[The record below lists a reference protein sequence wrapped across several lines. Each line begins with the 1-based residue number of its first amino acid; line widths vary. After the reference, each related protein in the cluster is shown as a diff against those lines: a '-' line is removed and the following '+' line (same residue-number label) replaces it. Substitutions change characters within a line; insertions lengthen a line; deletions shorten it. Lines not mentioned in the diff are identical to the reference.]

1 MRKITSQSVD
11 AFGNGN
17 SEFKHGFV
25 SYGVDVE
32 EKFDDEGE
40 ELDGEEYVL
49 IEKIE
54 VDEEMRG
61 KGLGRKYLSES
72 IKNIEKEHPGLPI
85 RLAALPDHG
94 TMDMSDLVYFY
105 ETEGFDVTNTAGD
118 AVVMEFTS

>member
-49 IEKIE
+49 IDKIE

-61 KGLGRKYLSES
+61 KGLGRKYLRES

-85 RLAALPDHG
+85 RLAALPDPG
-94 TMDMSDLVYFY
+94 TMDMSDLVDFY
-105 ETEGFDVTNTAGD
+105 ETEGFDVINTDGD
-118 AVVMEFTS
+118 AVAMEYTS